1 MSQLI
6 TQTITQTINE
16 QRELFRSGLTR
27 PIKYRLEQL
36 DKLRQGI
43 LKYEREIL
51 DALKRD
57 LNKPEYEAYATEVGL
72 VLHSIG
78 HISKNLEKWAKVKV
92 VKTPIQLAP
101 AKSSIKYEP
110 QGVVLIVA
118 PFNYPFQLLIEP
130 LLGAI
135 AAGNTAVLKPSEY
148 TSHTEAIIVK
158 LFAELFDP
166 NYIKVITGGRDVS
179 EALVNAP
186 FDHIFFTGSTQ
197 TGKAV
202 MKAAAEHLIPV
213 TLELGGKSPTIVHND
228 ADIKMAA
235 LRITWGKFMNA
246 GQICVAP
253 DYVYVH
259 KDVEQLFIDEV
270 LKCIITFY
278 GALPIKSPDYCRIVN
293 ENLFNRIVS
302 LIDHDKVVI
311 GGQYDLSQKYIAP
324 TVMKNVTWDD
334 AVMQEEI
341 FGPIMPILVYDSI
354 ETVIDTITQKPKPLA
369 LYVFSESESLQEYLM
384 DQIPFGGGCINDTI
398 MHVAS
403 QYLPFGGTGHSG
415 MGAYHGE
422 ESFKTFS
429 HKKSILKKSSVFEL
443 KLLYPPYKNNVQWLR
458 KIFK

>member
-1 MSQLI
+1 MILQSI
-6 TQTITQTINE
+6 TQTIVK

-27 PIKYRLEQL
+27 PVKFRLEQL
-36 DKLRQGI
+36 EKLKQGI
-43 LKYEREIL
+43 LKYEDDII
-51 DALKRD
+51 DALKMD
-57 LNKPEYEAYATEVGL
+57 LNKPEFEAYATEVGL
-72 VLHSIG
+72 VLNSIS
-78 HISKNLEKWAKVKV
+78 HMTKNLEKWAKVKV
-92 VKTPIQLAP
+92 VKTPIQLIP

-110 QGVVLIVA
+110 LGIVLIVA

-135 AAGNTAVLKPSEY
+135 AAGNTAILKPSEY
-148 TSHTEAIIVK
+148 TPKTEAIIVK
-158 LFAELFDP
+158 LISEVFSPD
-166 NYIKVITGGRDVS
+166 YIKVVTGGRDVS
-179 EALVNAP
+179 EGLFNAP
-186 FDHIFFTGSTQ
+186 FDHIFFTGSVQ
-197 TGKAV
+197 TGKVV
-202 MKAAAEHLIPV
+202 MKAAAENLIPV
-213 TLELGGKSPTIVHND
+213 TLELGGKSPTIVHKD

-235 LRITWGKFMNA
+235 LRIAWGKFMNA

-270 LKCIITFY
+270 LKCILSFY

-293 ENLFNRIVS
+293 EKHFNRIVS

-311 GGQYDLSQKYIAP
+311 GGQYDASQKYIAP

-354 ETVIDTITQKPKPLA
+354 ETVIETITQKPKPLA
-369 LYVFSESESLQEYLM
+369 FYVFSESESLQEYLV
-384 DQIPFGGGCINDTI
+384 DQVPFGGGCINDTI

-422 ESFKTFS
+422 ESFITFS
-429 HKKSILKKSSVFEL
+429 HRKSILKKSSVFEL
-443 KLLYPPYKNNVQWLR
+443 KLLYPPYKNNVQWIR

>member
-1 MSQLI
+1 MSQTI
-6 TQTITQTINE
+6 MQTIKE

-27 PIKYRLEQL
+27 PIKFRLAQL

-51 DALKRD
+51 DALKLD

-72 VLHSIG
+72 VLHSIN

-92 VKTPIQLAP
+92 VKTPLQLAP
-101 AKSSIKYEP
+101 AKSSIRYEP
-110 QGVVLIVA
+110 LGVVLIVA

-148 TSHTEAIIVK
+148 TAHTEAIIVK
-158 LFAELFDP
+158 LISETFSSD
-166 NYIKVITGGRDVS
+166 YIKVVTGGREVS
-179 EALVNAP
+179 EGLFKAP
-186 FDHIFFTGSTQ
+186 FDHIFFTGSVQ
-197 TGKAV
+197 TGKIV
-202 MKAAAEHLIPV
+202 MKAAADNLVPV

-228 ADIKMAA
+228 TDIKMAA

-246 GQICVAP
+246 GQICIAP
-253 DYVYVH
+253 DYIYVH

-270 LKCIITFY
+270 LKCMLSFY
-278 GALPIKSPDYCRIVN
+278 GPLPIKSPDYCRIVN
-293 ENLFNRIVS
+293 EKHFNRIVS

-334 AVMQEEI
+334 AVMKEEI

-354 ETVIDTITQKPKPLA
+354 ETVIDIITQKPKPLA
-369 LYVFSESESLQEYLM
+369 LYVFSESESLQEYLV

-403 QYLPFGGTGHSG
+403 EYLPFGGTGDSG

-422 ESFKTFS
+422 ASFKTFS
-429 HKKSILKKSSVFEL
+429 HRKSILKKSSVFEL
-443 KLLYPPYKNNVQWLR
+443 KLLYPPYKNNVQWIR

>member
-1 MSQLI
+1 MISQSI
-6 TQTITQTINE
+6 SQTITK

-27 PIKYRLEQL
+27 PIKFRLEQL
-36 DKLRQGI
+36 ESLRQGI
-43 LKYEREIL
+43 LKYECDIIE
-51 DALKRD
+51 ALKLD
-57 LNKPEYEAYATEVGL
+57 LNKPEYEAYTTEVGI
-72 VLHSIG
+72 VLHSIS

-101 AKSSIKYEP
+101 AKSTIKYEP
-110 QGVVLIVA
+110 LGVVLIVA

-148 TSHTEAIIVK
+148 TSHTEAVIMRLISEC
-158 LFAELFDP
+158 FSAD
-166 NYIKVITGGRDVS
+166 YIKVITGGRDVS
-179 EALVNAP
+179 EALFKAP
-186 FDHIFFTGSTQ
+186 FDHIFFTGSVQ

-202 MKAAAEHLIPV
+202 MMAAAENLTPI
-213 TLELGGKSPTIVHND
+213 TLELGGKSPTIVHKD

-259 KDVEQLFIDEV
+259 RDVEHLFIDEV
-270 LKCIITFY
+270 LKCIHSFY
-278 GALPIKSPDYCRIVN
+278 GAFPVKSPDYCRIVN
-293 ENLFNRIVS
+293 DKHFNRIVS

-311 GGQYDLSQKYIAP
+311 GGQYDLEQKYIAP

-334 AVMQEEI
+334 AVMQDEI

-354 ETVIDTITQKPKPLA
+354 ETVIDTIAQKPKPLA

-384 DQIPFGGGCINDTI
+384 DQIPFGGGCINDTVL
-398 MHVAS
+398 HVAS
-403 QYLPFGGTGHSG
+403 PYLPFGGTGNSG

-422 ESFKTFS
+422 TSFKTFS
-429 HKKSILKKSSVFEL
+429 HQKSILKKSSVFEL
-443 KLLYPPYKNNVQWLR
+443 KVLYPPYKNNIQWIR

>member
-1 MSQLI
+1 MSQ
-6 TQTITQTINE
+6 TIMQTINE

-27 PIKYRLEQL
+27 PIKFRLAQL

-51 DALKRD
+51 DALKQD
-57 LNKPEYEAYATEVGL
+57 LNKPEYEAYVTEVGL
-72 VLHSIG
+72 VLHSIN
-78 HISKNLEKWAKVKV
+78 HISKNLEKWAKVQV
-92 VKTPIQLAP
+92 VKTPLQLAP
-101 AKSSIKYEP
+101 AKSSIRYEP
-110 QGVVLIVA
+110 LGVVLIVA

-148 TSHTEAIIVK
+148 TTHTEAIIVK
-158 LFAELFDP
+158 LISETFSSD
-166 NYIKVITGGRDVS
+166 YIKVVTGGREVS
-179 EALVNAP
+179 EGLFKAP
-186 FDHIFFTGSTQ
+186 FDHIFFTGSVQ
-197 TGKAV
+197 TGKIV
-202 MKAAAEHLIPV
+202 MKAAADNLVPV

-246 GQICVAP
+246 GQICIAP
-253 DYVYVH
+253 DYIYVH

-270 LKCIITFY
+270 LKCILSFY

-293 ENLFNRIVS
+293 EKHFNRIVS

-334 AVMQEEI
+334 AVMKEEI

-354 ETVIDTITQKPKPLA
+354 ETVIDIITQKPKPLA
-369 LYVFSESESLQEYLM
+369 LYVFSESESLQEYLV

-403 QYLPFGGTGHSG
+403 EYLPFGGTGDSG

-422 ESFKTFS
+422 ASFKTFS
-429 HKKSILKKSSVFEL
+429 HRKSILKKSSVFEL
-443 KLLYPPYKNNVQWLR
+443 KLLYPPYKNNVQWIR
-458 KIFK
+458 KLFK